1 MQSTLKKT
9 KITTVVTT
17 KKLQPDGI
25 ETEKEHMWRTSDLW
39 FFDDIKS
46 IKSMRQQLI
55 SSDYLSMLCYAMRKL
70 CWTKKERAKGTEWE
84 TDTSSTERQS
94 NEPIDKK
101 CGIQILPYALIWWFI
116 YNLWLPT
123 IFDDCIVVWKL
134 SVRLYVPLKIDSK
147 YFQCYECID
156 ILFEGTFFL
165 QSLSW
170 IPSKLNDFSQTAAAN
185 NLTVLFLS
193 FFLVSMKKKSFHTKR
208 VTYFTL
214 PMKKSKSFSLLIT
227 RQGNPNSIFLRTLT
241 FQSRKCS
248 LAFLFIGRTY
258 IVVSKYHTWQL
269 VNSRNN

>member
-1 MQSTLKKT
+1 MQWENS
-9 KITTVVTT
+9 V
-17 KKLQPDGI
+17 
-25 ETEKEHMWRTSDLW
+25 ER
-39 FFDDIKS
+39 
-46 IKSMRQQLI
+46 R
-55 SSDYLSMLCYAMRKL
+55 
-70 CWTKKERAKGTEWE
+70 KKEQRGQ
-84 TDTSSTERQS
+84 SGRQTQVAQNDS
-94 NEPIDKK
+94 QTNPLTKSVEYKFYHM
-101 CGIQILPYALIWWFI
+101 LWIWWFI